1 MQTMNSL
8 KHEPLNALTK
18 GLPCAADVA
27 PFEVQSRG
35 WNILNG
41 DLTFPLMILKESA
54 LAHNLQAMA
63 DWCAVNN
70 LLLAPHGKTTM
81 CPQLYERQLAHG
93 AWGITV
99 ANVAQALV
107 CQHFGVPRIVIAN
120 QVAGAGNLRA
130 LAKMLSDASTAEMSC
145 LVDSVAGVQHLAQ
158 GLVHFGAQRRL
169 NVFIEIG
176 RTGWRTGVRSQAEL
190 QDVLA
195 EVQRHTAQLNLC
207 GIEAF
212 EGSGA
217 TAAEVDDF
225 AVGFKHAAQIVLA
238 QWSGDEAPIV
248 SIGGTAFLDR
258 VLVIARELQPTF
270 RILVRSGCYVTHDHA
285 RYQLQHSQ
293 SIERVRGIAAM
304 PEFIPALELWS
315 YVQSRPEK
323 KLAFLTF
330 GKRDAPFD
338 LDLPLPLLALSQ
350 GQNLRAAR
358 PLSGAQVIKLNDQH
372 AYLQLNDEHQ
382 LQLGDLVC
390 CGISHPCTAFDK
402 WRVLPVV
409 DDDYEVVDLYRTYF

>member
-1 MQTMNSL
+1 MNSL
-8 KHEPLNALTK
+8 NHEHLNALTK
-18 GLPCAADVA
+18 GLPYDADIA
-27 PFEVQSRG
+27 PSEVLSRG

-63 DWCAVNN
+63 QWCVDNH

-81 CPQLYERQLAHG
+81 CPQLYERQIAHG
-93 AWGITV
+93 AWAITV
-99 ANVAQALV
+99 ANIAQAQV
-107 CQHFGVPRIVIAN
+107 CDHFGIQRLVIAN
-120 QVAGAGNLRA
+120 QVVGTGNLRS
-130 LAKMLSDASTAEMSC
+130 LAKLLHNEAEVFC
-145 LVDSVAGVQHLAQ
+145 LVDSVEGVRHLAE
-158 GLVHFGAQRRL
+158 GLAHYGAEHRL

-176 RTGWRTGVRSQAEL
+176 RTGWRTGVRGEEQLLAVL
-190 QDVLA
+190 Q
-195 EVQRHTAQLNLC
+195 EVRQQEARLKLS

-217 TAAEVDDF
+217 SAAEVDDF
-225 AVGFKHAAQIVLA
+225 AVAFKHAAQLVLEH
-238 QWSGDEAPIV
+238 WTGNSAPIV

-258 VLVIARELQPTF
+258 VLLIAKELAPAF

-285 RYQLQHSQ
+285 RYQIQHQQ

-304 PEFIPALELWS
+304 PDFKPALELWS
-315 YVQSRPEK
+315 YVQSKPEPN
-323 KLAFLTF
+323 LAFLTF

-338 LDLPLPLLALSQ
+338 LDLPIPLFALTA
-350 GQNLRAAR
+350 GH
-358 PLSGAQVIKLNDQH
+358 PLSTARALTGARVTKLNDQH
-372 AYLQLNDEHQ
+372 AYLQLPNDHD

-402 WRVLPVV
+402 WRVLPLVN
-409 DDDYEVVDLYRTYF
+409 DDYQVVDLYRTFF